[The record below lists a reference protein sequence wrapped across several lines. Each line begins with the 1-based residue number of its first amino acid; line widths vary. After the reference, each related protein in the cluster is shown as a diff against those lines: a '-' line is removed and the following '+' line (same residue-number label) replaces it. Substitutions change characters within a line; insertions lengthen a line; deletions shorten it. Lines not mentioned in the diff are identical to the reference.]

1 MRKKLE
7 NTPAQ
12 NCKFSLTEQME
23 AEEQVWLEEMLEAWG
38 QAGACFPRGMR
49 DRTQKTAKRVLL
61 EPLDLPA
68 QSGTERGWQD
78 LRSGLGWPQQKQVQ
92 CR

>member
-23 AEEQVWLEEMLEAWG
+23 VEEQVWLEEMLEAWG
-38 QAGACFPRGMR
+38 RQELVFQGGCEIARKKNSRASPAGA
-49 DRTQKTAKRVLL
+49 
-61 EPLDLPA
+61 
-68 QSGTERGWQD
+68 S
-78 LRSGLGWPQQKQVQ
+78 
-92 CR
+92 